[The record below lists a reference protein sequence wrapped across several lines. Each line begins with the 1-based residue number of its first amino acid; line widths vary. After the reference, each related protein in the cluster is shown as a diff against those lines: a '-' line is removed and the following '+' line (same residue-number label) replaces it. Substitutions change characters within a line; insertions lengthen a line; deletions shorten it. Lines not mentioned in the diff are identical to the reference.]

1 MKLVI
6 VESPTKAKTLTKY
19 LPKEE
24 YTVTSSRG
32 HIRDLP
38 KKGLGVDI
46 EKDFAPEYEIP
57 AKAKKTITELKN
69 LAKDADE
76 IILATDPDREG
87 EAIAWHL
94 QYVLSSQPKSKG
106 GRAKKSTKKT
116 PSENTDLSREKAPSV
131 ISETIPKFSRV
142 FFHELTKEAV
152 LDAFKHATQVN
163 QDLVNAQQARR
174 VLDRLVGYKLSPLL
188 WKKVQFGLS
197 AGRVQSVAMRLV
209 VEKERERLAFKSEEY
224 WTIAVDFL
232 TDTSKKEVFTAE
244 LIKKANKK
252 LVISNE
258 KQAQKIEEELKADS
272 FKIADIVKTK
282 KNRQPP
288 APFKTSSLQRA
299 GANIFGYS
307 AKKTMS
313 LAQKLF
319 EKGYIT
325 YHRTDSLNLASTFI
339 DEVRA
344 RIKKDLGEKYLPEN
358 PRFFKTNSKGA
369 QEAHEAIRPTNIKS
383 DPKKLKL
390 EGEEYKV
397 YSLIW
402 QRALEC
408 QSTPAIYDQ
417 TRVDIESEKKY
428 LLRANGSI
436 ITFKGW
442 LKIGEDLGV
451 AVSTGEMS
459 PLPEL
464 KKETVLTTQSVKK
477 EQHFTQPPA
486 RYSDATLIKKL
497 EDLGVGRPSTYAP
510 TIATIESRKYITREN
525 RYFVPTAVAFVVT
538 DLLVEHF
545 PSIVDYDFT
554 AGMEN
559 DLDAVAEGQ
568 KEWPKLIK
576 EFFDPF
582 AKTLEIKDKELNK
595 RDVTTLE
602 QTDKLCPECKK
613 HNLVVKLG
621 KFGKFLSCSGYP
633 DCEYAEPMEE
643 DKVFDENGVEI
654 TEFGK
659 CDKCE
664 TGVFILRQGRFGKF
678 LACSNYPK
686 CKNTK
691 PYLDKVGVKC
701 PKCGEGDVVRKKA
714 KGREFFGC
722 SRYPDCDY
730 SSWKNPALGEVGG
743 KVSEVA
749 VDEEGSKVE
758 EVDEIVSLVEK

>member
-6 VESPTKAKTLTKY
+6 VESPTKAKTLAKY
-19 LPKEE
+19 LPKEQ
-24 YTVTSSRG
+24 YAITSSRG

-38 KKGLGVDI
+38 KKGLGVDV
-46 EKDFAPEYEIP
+46 EHNFEPEYEIP

-69 LAKDADE
+69 LAKDAEE

-94 QYVLSSQPKSKG
+94 QYVLTPQ
-106 GRAKKSTKKT
+106 KKTKKAK
-116 PSENTDLSREKAPSV
+116 EQGEKEA
-131 ISETIPKFSRV
+131 TPKFSRV

-152 LDAFKHATQVN
+152 LEAFNHKSQVDE
-163 QDLVNAQQARR
+163 DLVNSQQARR

-197 AGRVQSVAMRLV
+197 AGRVQSVAVRLI
-209 VEKERERLAFKSEEY
+209 VEKERERQAFKSEEY
-224 WTIAVDFL
+224 WTISVDFEA
-232 TDTSKKEVFTAE
+232 DKKANFTAE
-244 LIKKANKK
+244 LLKHADTK
-252 LVISNE
+252 LVISNGE
-258 KQAQKIEEELKADS
+258 QAQKIEDDLKGDS
-272 FKIADIVKTK
+272 FEIAEIVKTQ

-288 APFKTSSLQRA
+288 APFKTSSLQRT
-299 GANIFGYS
+299 GANAFGYS

-313 LAQKLF
+313 VAQKLF
-319 EKGYIT
+319 EKGHIT
-325 YHRTDSLNLASTFI
+325 YHRTDSLSLSSAFVE
-339 DEVRA
+339 EVRA
-344 RIKKDLGEKYLPEN
+344 RLKKDLGEKYLPEKA
-358 PRFFKTNSKGA
+358 RFFKTNSKGA
-369 QEAHEAIRPTNIKS
+369 QEAHEAIRPTNIKN

-390 EGEEYKV
+390 VGEEYKV

-408 QSTPAIYDQ
+408 QSVPAVYDQ
-417 TRVDIESEKKY
+417 TRVDIESGKKY

-464 KKETVLTTQSVKK
+464 KKGTVLEAQSVKK

-486 RYSDATLIKKL
+486 RYSDATLIKKM
-497 EDLGVGRPSTYAP
+497 EDLGIGRPSTYAP
-510 TIATIESRKYITREN
+510 TIATVEARKYVTKEN
-525 RYFVPTAVAFVVT
+525 RYFVPAAVAFVVT
-538 DLLVEHF
+538 DLLVQHF

-554 AGMEN
+554 AKMED
-559 DLDAVAEGQ
+559 DLDAVAEG
-568 KEWPKLIK
+568 KNEWPKLIRD
-576 EFFDPF
+576 FFDPF
-582 AKTLEIKDKELNK
+582 AKILEIKDKELNK

-602 QTDKLCPECKK
+602 QTDKVCPECKK

-633 DCEYAEPMEE
+633 DCEYAEPLEE
-643 DKVFDENGVEI
+643 DKVFDEDGNEI

-686 CKNTK
+686 CKNAK
-691 PYLDKVGVKC
+691 PYLDKVGIKC

-730 SSWKNPALGEVGG
+730 SSWKNPALGEGG
-743 KVSEVA
+743 TGDT
-749 VDEEGSKVE
+749 VDGKG
-758 EVDEIVSLVEK
+758 EVDIDESISETEEITSLTE